1 MSPGPSWRSWVEGA
15 VAGRRQRE
23 ANIGSPFCS
32 AEMADKLKEL
42 SARTDI
48 PQARLLRQALEL
60 LFVKY
65 EDVLKEPKAPKGRR

>member
-1 MSPGPSWRSWVEGA
+1 VTHSDNRKLGLA
-15 VAGRRQRE
+15 V
-23 ANIGSPFCS
+23 S

-60 LFVKY
+60 LFEKY
-65 EDVLKEPKAPKGRR
+65 DDVLRESKATKGRK

>member
-1 MSPGPSWRSWVEGA
+1 MVRTVSRKLGLGV
-15 VAGRRQRE
+15 
-23 ANIGSPFCS
+23 S

-60 LFVKY
+60 LFGKY
-65 EDVLKEPKAPKGRR
+65 EDVLREPKAKPRR

>member
-1 MSPGPSWRSWVEGA
+1 VTRSDNRKLGLA
-15 VAGRRQRE
+15 V
-23 ANIGSPFCS
+23 S

-60 LFVKY
+60 LFEQY
-65 EDVLKEPKAPKGRR
+65 DDVLRESKATKGRK